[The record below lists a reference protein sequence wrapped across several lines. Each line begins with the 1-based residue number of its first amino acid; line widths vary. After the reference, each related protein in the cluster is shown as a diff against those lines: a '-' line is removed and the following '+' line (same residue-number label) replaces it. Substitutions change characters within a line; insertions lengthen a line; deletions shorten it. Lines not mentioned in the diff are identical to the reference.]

1 MNLLNKKYLINLMD
15 TNSYY
20 NQVNLANIFN
30 NNISS
35 LEALSGGSI
44 NYPNINDPDFQKKI
58 KNIYNK
64 YIITKNLSFKEICFP
79 DKFTYQLPQ
88 LFVSEFINPNT
99 PYKGLL
105 LFHKIGAGKTCAAVN
120 IAEKWKHKKKIMF
133 VCPAS
138 LIGNFYK
145 ELRSQCAGNE
155 YGTDKDRQKLTT
167 LNIESDEYINLI
179 NKIHKKID
187 KVYTIISYN
196 KFVDLS
202 NRNKL
207 DLSNHLLIID
217 EVQNI
222 VSEHGT
228 YYQTFLNEIKAA
240 PKSLRVIIMS
250 ATPIFDKPIELALTM
265 NLLKPEEEFPINP
278 AFNNMFLKQVKTQDY
293 LTYDLKNANKL
304 KKLLLGYV
312 SYFKG
317 APDYVFPKKT
327 IKIVRCRMSP
337 YQYSCYRTVEEEEG
351 ALKIGDI
358 LKLPNNFY
366 IGSRMISNV
375 AFPDRLIKEDGYNAF
390 KGKDLKEN
398 LDKYSVKFF
407 KILKNIKRSKGTC
420 FVYSNFREYGGI
432 QAFVKV
438 LEYNGFKNFNGDG
451 PGKNRYAIWSGSEKL
466 DQKEN
471 TKDVF
476 NKKENEDGSL
486 IKVILGSPAIKEGVS
501 LLRVRQVHIM
511 EPYWNMSR
519 LEQVM
524 GRAVRFCSHKDMPSE
539 KREVSI
545 YMYISVDPQNKKL
558 TVDRHILNMA
568 FSKDKLIKQFI
579 DIIKDSAVDSNL
591 FQ

>member
-1 MNLLNKKYLINLMD
+1 MNNY
-15 TNSYY
+15 SYN
-20 NQVNLANIFN
+20 NQVNLANIINMFGGKQETLN
-30 NNISS
+30 RLSSISKS
-35 LEALSGGSI
+35 TEF
-44 NYPNINDPDFQKKI
+44 PNTKDDDFQKKI
-58 KNIYNK
+58 GNIYNK
-64 YIITKNLSFKEICFP
+64 YAITKYPSFKEICFP

-99 PYKGLL
+99 PYKGILL
-105 LFHKIGAGKTCAAVN
+105 YHKIGAGKTCAAVN

-138 LIGNFYK
+138 LLGNIYK
-145 ELRSQCAGNE
+145 ELRSQCANNE
-155 YGTDKDRQKLTT
+155 YISDKERKELSILDPGTDKYND
-167 LNIESDEYINLI
+167 LI
-179 NKIHKKID
+179 NKIHKRID
-187 KVYTIISYN
+187 KHYTIISYN

-202 NRNKL
+202 NRGKL
-207 DLSNHLLIID
+207 DLSNSLLIID

-228 YYQTFLNEIKAA
+228 YYQIFLKEIKDA
-240 PKSLRVIIMS
+240 PKSLRVVIMS

-265 NLLKPEEEFPINP
+265 NLLKPEDEFPINP
-278 AFNNMFLKQVKTQDY
+278 TFNNMFLKQIKTQDY
-293 LTYDLKNANKL
+293 FTYELKNANKL

-312 SYFKG
+312 SYYKG

-327 IKIVRCRMSP
+327 IKIIRCRMSS
-337 YQYSCYRTVEEEEG
+337 YQYSCYRTVEAEEG

-375 AFPDRLIKEDGYNAF
+375 AFPDRLIKEDGYDAF
-390 KGKDLKEN
+390 NGKDLKEN
-398 LDKYSVKFF
+398 LEKYSVKFY
-407 KILKNIKRSKGTC
+407 KILKNIKKSKGTC
-420 FVYSNFREYGGI
+420 FVYSNFREYGGLQSLI
-432 QAFVKV
+432 KV
-438 LEYNGFKNFNGDG
+438 LEYNGFKNFNNDG
-451 PGKNRYAIWSGSEKL
+451 PGKNRFAIWSGSEDL

-471 TKDVF
+471 TKDFF
-476 NKKENEDGSL
+476 NKSENEDGSL

-519 LEQVM
+519 LDQVM
-524 GRAVRFCSHKDMPSE
+524 GRAIRFCSHKDMTTA
-539 KREVSI
+539 KREVTVYI
-545 YMYISVDPQNKKL
+545 YMAVDPQNKKL

-568 FSKDKLIKQFI
+568 FSKDKLTKQFEQV
-579 DIIKDSAVDSNL
+579 IKESAVDSYL